1 MITNEAGNALAA
13 SVAVEPTIATM
24 DATVTTDT
32 AFFDLIA
39 TFSSAGPGH
48 GGSQFKPEVT
58 APGVSIVSAAV
69 GSGTGP
75 LNLQGTSMAAPHVAG
90 VGALLRSKHPEA
102 NQAAIKSLIMNGTV
116 DMNPANGL
124 LPLTLQGTGRVDV
137 PTAAGLSS
145 YTTPAGFSFGRINP
159 WKPVSDSQTVAVTNM
174 SDSPRSYSITHV
186 PNQTAPG
193 VSVSCEDSVSV
204 GPNSSASFRVDF
216 SMDPAAGAPDFSGFS
231 QSEVD
236 GWCVLDDGIDT
247 LRVGYLA
254 VVDPASRIQAR
265 PYKGDVV
272 LENRGPAAGIAEGF
286 TWLAHGGE
294 NLSGTLNSIRE
305 TGFRTNS
312 LFGVPVIEFAIA
324 TDAPWELLSQ
334 HEINIF
340 IDVDKDGSD
349 DVLLQATDWST
360 YNGTVGVLLT
370 AQFDLVNGGGFLDWL
385 PNTGD
390 YNDSVVALPFTLATG
405 GGLVP
410 DSFDYRIEFDA
421 RDGSQDIQYGS
432 VDLADEIIHD
442 SPTVIVGPGE
452 KIVIG
457 RSAGKRPP
465 KTLWFFPSNTTPP
478 AGKQVDFVVGR

>member
-1 MITNEAGNALAA
+1 M
-13 SVAVEPTIATM
+13 
-24 DATVTTDT
+24 
-32 AFFDLIA
+32 
-39 TFSSAGPGH
+39 
-48 GGSQFKPEVT
+48 GS
-58 APGVSIVSAAV
+58 
-69 GSGTGP
+69 
-75 LNLQGTSMAAPHVAG
+75 
-90 VGALLRSKHPEA
+90 
-102 NQAAIKSLIMNGTV
+102 
-116 DMNPANGL
+116 
-124 LPLTLQGTGRVDV
+124 
-137 PTAAGLSS
+137 
-145 YTTPAGFSFGRINP
+145 
-159 WKPVSDSQTVAVTNM
+159 
-174 SDSPRSYSITHV
+174 
-186 PNQTAPG
+186 
-193 VSVSCEDSVSV
+193 
-204 GPNSSASFRVDF
+204 
-216 SMDPAAGAPDFSGFS
+216 
-231 QSEVD
+231 
-236 GWCVLDDGIDT
+236 GIDT

-312 LFGVPVIEFAIA
+312 LFGFPVIEFAIA

-334 HEINIF
+334 NEINIF

-390 YNDSVVALPFTLATG
+390 YNDSVVALPFTLAAG

-421 RDGSQDIQYGS
+421 RDGSQDVQYGS
-432 VDLADEIIHD
+432 VDLADEIVRGIALDIEQGKMYWSERGTQPRIWRANLDGTKQEDVVVLPEQHHTT
-442 SPTVIVGPGE
+442 SGQA
-452 KIVIG
+452 G
-457 RSAGKRPP
+457 RRRRRP
-465 KTLWFFPSNTTPP
+465 LSS
-478 AGKQVDFVVGR
+478 R